1 MREWLESK
9 RKWTE
14 QHQALA
20 GRACFEMARTLAQTN
35 IGEAVDYYRARR
47 RRGLMLPEGPAAP
60 RAYRIV
66 HKALGFSTAE
76 IIARILR

>member
-1 MREWLESK
+1 MNTGKASRLD
-9 RKWTE
+9 
-14 QHQALA
+14 
-20 GRACFEMARTLAQTN
+20 
-35 IGEAVDYYRARR
+35 EAIDYYRERR
-47 RRGLMLPEGPAAP
+47 RAGLMLPEGPAAP